1 MAARDATRERNESGL
16 RTFIESL
23 KSLFN
28 QLSRFNEGLQSIDE
42 ETLETFKRRLED
54 AAINLRLLVD
64 HVGQFRARTIRPRI
78 GKYRACG
85 H

>member
-1 MAARDATRERNESGL
+1 MAARDETRERNESGL

-42 ETLETFKRRLED
+42 ETLETFKQRLKD
-54 AAINLRLLVD
+54 VWGAVSVNIVSFVSICSVFKIL
-64 HVGQFRARTIRPRI
+64 F
-78 GKYRACG
+78 
-85 H
+85 

>member
-42 ETLETFKRRLED
+42 ETLETFKRRLKD
-54 AAINLRLLVD
+54 VWGAVSVNIVSFVSICSVFKIL
-64 HVGQFRARTIRPRI
+64 F
-78 GKYRACG
+78 
-85 H
+85 

>member
-42 ETLETFKRRLED
+42 ETLETFKQRL
-54 AAINLRLLVD
+54 
-64 HVGQFRARTIRPRI
+64 
-78 GKYRACG
+78 KYVWGAVSVNIVSFVSICSVFKILF
-85 H
+85 